1 MKQAQDEFNESKDD
15 EKQVYSINEVLNQYL
30 EKTPTFL
37 QDISSFVTYIQENYN
52 LVKK

>member
-1 MKQAQDEFNESKDD
+1 MQQAQDEFNESKDK
-15 EKQVYSINEVLNQYL
+15 EVYSINEVLTQYL

-37 QDISSFVTYIQENYN
+37 QGISSFVTYIQENYN